1 MLKINLILDIL
12 RDGKFHRVTDL
23 KIEINVNDLEMQKI
37 LSFLHKFDLV
47 EIVDNKQ
54 IRTKQSF
61 RRLITQSLI

>member
-1 MLKINLILDIL
+1 MLKINSILDIL
-12 RDGKFHRVTDL
+12 RDGKLHRITDL
-23 KIEINVNDLEMQKI
+23 KIEINVDDFEMQKI
-37 LSFLHKFDLV
+37 LAFLHKFDFV